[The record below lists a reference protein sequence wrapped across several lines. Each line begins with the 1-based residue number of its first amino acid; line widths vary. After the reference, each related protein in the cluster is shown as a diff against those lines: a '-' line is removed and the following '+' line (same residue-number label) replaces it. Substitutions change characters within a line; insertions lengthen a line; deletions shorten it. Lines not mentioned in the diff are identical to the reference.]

1 MGGERKLGK
10 LGGLWAQG
18 VEVDWEVLYGERRP
32 RRISLPTYP
41 FARERYW
48 VPEPEEANLNSGAD
62 QRGLTAFPPDPLAG
76 LTYTSKWI
84 LAPPESPLLRQP
96 PDGKRLIIYRAEGY
110 GFESAL
116 VCPGQTVSL
125 CLGTQNIQN
134 HDHRWTIDARDFDA
148 FAAALRDIGE
158 IQEVYFLGGLND
170 SLRNT
175 NTLENSGPDAVLQ
188 EVEYSS
194 WLSSALSKR

>member
-1 MGGERKLGK
+1 MGLLGSDEDMREAVSKWVEKRKLGK

-62 QRGLTAFPPDPLAG
+62 QRGLTAFPPDPLTG

-84 LAPPESPLLRQP
+84 LAQPESPSLRQP
-96 PDGKRLIIYRAEGY
+96 PDWKRLIIYRAEGY

-125 CLGTQNIQN
+125 LPG
-134 HDHRWTIDARDFDA
+134 
-148 FAAALRDIGE
+148 
-158 IQEVYFLGGLND
+158 
-170 SLRNT
+170 
-175 NTLENSGPDAVLQ
+175 NS
-188 EVEYSS
+188 EYS
-194 WLSSALSKR
+194 KP